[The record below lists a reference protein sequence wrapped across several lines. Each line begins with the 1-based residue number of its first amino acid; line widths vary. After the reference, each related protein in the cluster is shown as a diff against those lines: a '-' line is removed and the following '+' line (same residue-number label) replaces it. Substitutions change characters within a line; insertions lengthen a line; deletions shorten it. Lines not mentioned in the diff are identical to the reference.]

1 MSRPRPGG
9 SDGMPPDTTSLADT
23 SPATAS
29 PAAAQRDTT
38 PSLDTTPTAA
48 HSLADPVGDAKRL
61 DRSGWLWR
69 IVEFLLALGI
79 TGMLVTI
86 AVQVV
91 GRLFGWSPP
100 WTEEVARFL
109 FMDGVFLGMA
119 AGFRAAAHPRVSFLV
134 ARGPG
139 WVAGLSLHATVACAL
154 FFFGILAWK
163 SIELVAQQ
171 MRTNETSPA
180 LGLSMWIV
188 TVPLAVGALLSI
200 IGTIQSVYFDRG
212 LRKRL
217 LKGEVIA

>member
-1 MSRPRPGG
+1 MSRPRPGA
-9 SDGMPPDTTSLADT
+9 SDGT
-23 SPATAS
+23 
-29 PAAAQRDTT
+29 PAATPVNPT

-69 IVEFLLALGI
+69 IVEALLALGI
-79 TGMLVTI
+79 LGMLLTL

-139 WVAGLSLHATVACAL
+139 WLGQVSLHATVASAL

-163 SIELVAQQ
+163 SVELVAQQ
-171 MRTNETSPA
+171 MHTDETSPA

-188 TVPLAVGALLSI
+188 TLPLAIGAVLSI

-212 LRKRL
+212 LRKRI